1 MLFNSFDFL
10 LFFTVVFAVQWW
22 LPHRARNV
30 FLLLASCFFYACW
43 DWRFLGL
50 LWVTILNDY
59 TISRLLERTEQTGRR
74 KLLVGVSCA
83 FHLGILCFFKYANF
97 FADATLQLLHG
108 VGVSVPEWQLQVVLP
123 VGISFYTFQSMS
135 YTIDVYRR
143 QLSPLRSLVDYGLY
157 VTLFPQLVAGPIE
170 RGTHLAPQVTRK
182 TPLSWAAC
190 CDGSWLILKGLF
202 KKAVL
207 ADNLAPIVDRV
218 FSLSNPTGP
227 EVLLGVYAFA
237 FQIYGDFAGYT
248 DIARGVA
255 KFLGYDLMLNF
266 RLPYL
271 AVNPSDFW
279 QRWHISLSSWLR
291 DYLYI
296 PLGGNRGGLVK
307 TCRNLML
314 TMLLGGLWHGANWTF
329 VLWGAYHGLLLVGF
343 RLWTEWRTR
352 SGVAGGRSQSRVG
365 SVAWMM
371 SVFMMFHLTCFGWLL
386 FRAANVAQV
395 GTMLMSLLTDWSLSS
410 TWAQE
415 AWQVGLLCVPVML
428 VQWAEERTGNLNFI
442 PCLSILPRSLAYSAI
457 LIAVLSLGSFTGREF
472 IYFQF

>member
-1 MLFNSFDFL
+1 M
-10 LFFTVVFAVQWW
+10 
-22 LPHRARNV
+22 
-30 FLLLASCFFYACW
+30 
-43 DWRFLGL
+43 
-50 LWVTILNDY
+50 
-59 TISRLLERTEQTGRR
+59 
-74 KLLVGVSCA
+74 
-83 FHLGILCFFKYANF
+83 
-97 FADATLQLLHG
+97 
-108 VGVSVPEWQLQVVLP
+108 
-123 VGISFYTFQSMS
+123 
-135 YTIDVYRR
+135 
-143 QLSPLRSLVDYGLY
+143 
-157 VTLFPQLVAGPIE
+157 
-170 RGTHLAPQVTRK
+170 
-182 TPLSWAAC
+182 
-190 CDGSWLILKGLF
+190 KGLF

-255 KFLGYDLMLNF
+255 KWLGYDLMLNF

-271 AVNPSDFW
+271 AINPSDFW

-296 PLGGNRGGLVK
+296 PLGGSRRGLVQ

-352 SGVAGGRSQSRVG
+352 SGVAGERARSRVG
-365 SVAWMM
+365 SIAWIM
-371 SVFMMFHLTCFGWLL
+371 SVFAMFHLTCFGWLL

-395 GTMLMSLLTDWSLSS
+395 GTMLTSLVTDWSLSS
-410 TWAQE
+410 AWSQE
-415 AWQVGLLCVPVML
+415 VWQVGLLCVPVML
-428 VQWAEERTGNLNFI
+428 VQCAEERTGNLNFI
-442 PCLSILPRSLAYSAI
+442 PSLSVLPRSLAYSAI